1 MATTPKKSA
10 AKTVAASNEASFVKE
25 LADILDQAGLVELEY
40 ETETVTIRLSR
51 VTAAAP
57 VAAAPVAA
65 APVAAAPV
73 AAALVAA
80 APAAIAEPV
89 AESLASPADHPG
101 AVKSPM
107 VGTVYTAPEPD
118 APAFITEGATVTAG
132 QTLFIVE
139 AMKVM
144 NPITAPKAG
153 SVVKIFVQNAQPI
166 EFGEA
171 LVIVE

>member
-10 AKTVAASNEASFVKE
+10 AKTVVASTEASFVKE
-25 LADILDQAGLVELEY
+25 LADILDQAGLAELEY
-40 ETETVTIRLSR
+40 ETDAVAIRLSR
-51 VTAAAP
+51 VTTTAP

-65 APVAAAPV
+65 APVAAAPI
-73 AAALVAA
+73 
-80 APAAIAEPV
+80 AIAEP
-89 AESLASPADHPG
+89 ALDLPANPADHPG

-153 SVVKIFVQNAQPI
+153 TVVKIFVQNAQPI
-166 EFGEA
+166 EFGET

>member
-1 MATTPKKSA
+1 MATTPKKSV
-10 AKTVAASNEASFVKE
+10 AKTTAASNEASFVEE
-25 LADILDQAGLVELEY
+25 LANILDQAGLVELEY
-40 ETETVTIRLSR
+40 ETEAVAIRLSR
-51 VTAAAP
+51 VTSAAP
-57 VAAAPVAA
+57 VATAAPVA
-65 APVAAAPV
+65 
-73 AAALVAA
+73 AA

-89 AESLASPADHPG
+89 AELPANPADHPG

-118 APAFITEGATVTAG
+118 APAFITEGATVIAG

-153 SVVKIFVQNAQPI
+153 TVMKIFVQNAQPI

>member
-10 AKTVAASNEASFVKE
+10 AKTAAASNEASFVKE
-25 LADILDQAGLVELEY
+25 LADILDKAGLAELEY
-40 ETETVTIRLSR
+40 ETEAVAVRLSR
-51 VTAAAP
+51 VTSAAP
-57 VAAAPVAA
+57 VAAAPIA
-65 APVAAAPV
+65 
-73 AAALVAA
+73 AA
-80 APAAIAEPV
+80 APAAIAEPA
-89 AESLASPADHPG
+89 AELPANPADHPG

-153 SVVKIFVQNAQPI
+153 TVVKIFVQNAQPI

>member
-10 AKTVAASNEASFVKE
+10 EKTAAASNEAIFVKE

-40 ETETVTIRLSR
+40 ESEAVAIRLSR

-57 VAAAPVAA
+57 VAAASVAA

-73 AAALVAA
+73 AEV
-80 APAAIAEPV
+80 PPN
-89 AESLASPADHPG
+89 PADHPG

-118 APAFITEGATVTAG
+118 APAFITEGATVSAG

-153 SVVKIFVQNAQPI
+153 TVVKIFVQNAQPI

>member
-10 AKTVAASNEASFVKE
+10 AKTVVASTEASFVKE
-25 LADILDQAGLVELEY
+25 LADILDQAGLAELEY
-40 ETETVTIRLSR
+40 ETDAVAIRLSR
-51 VTAAAP
+51 VTTTAP

-65 APVAAAPV
+65 APVAAAPI
-73 AAALVAA
+73 
-80 APAAIAEPV
+80 AIAEP
-89 AESLASPADHPG
+89 ALDLPANPGDHPG

-118 APAFITEGATVTAG
+118 APAFITEGAAVTAG

-153 SVVKIFVQNAQPI
+153 TVVKIFVQNAQPI

>member
-10 AKTVAASNEASFVKE
+10 AKTAAASNEASFVKE
-25 LADILDQAGLVELEY
+25 LANILDQAGLAELEY
-40 ETETVTIRLSR
+40 ETEAVAIRLSR
-51 VTAAAP
+51 VTTAAP
-57 VAAAPVAA
+57 VAAAASVAA
-65 APVAAAPV
+65 APV
-73 AAALVAA
+73 
-80 APAAIAEPV
+80 AIAEPV
-89 AESLASPADHPG
+89 AELPANPADHPG

-153 SVVKIFVQNAQPI
+153 TVVKIFVQNAQPI

>member
-10 AKTVAASNEASFVKE
+10 AKTVVASTEAGFVKE
-25 LADILDQAGLVELEY
+25 LADILDQAGLAELEY
-40 ETETVTIRLSR
+40 ETDAVAIRLSR
-51 VTAAAP
+51 VTTTAP

-65 APVAAAPV
+65 APVAAAPI
-73 AAALVAA
+73 
-80 APAAIAEPV
+80 AIAEP
-89 AESLASPADHPG
+89 ALDLPANPADHPG

-118 APAFITEGATVTAG
+118 APAFITEGAAVTAG

-153 SVVKIFVQNAQPI
+153 TVVKIFVQNAQPI

>member
-10 AKTVAASNEASFVKE
+10 AKTVVASTEASFVKE
-25 LADILDQAGLVELEY
+25 LADILDQAGLAELEY
-40 ETETVTIRLSR
+40 ETEAVAIWLSR
-51 VTAAAP
+51 VTTAAPVAVAAP
-57 VAAAPVAA
+57 VAAAPVA
-65 APVAAAPV
+65 
-73 AAALVAA
+73 AA

-89 AESLASPADHPG
+89 AEPPANPADHPG

-153 SVVKIFVQNAQPI
+153 TVVKIFVQNAQPI

>member
-10 AKTVAASNEASFVKE
+10 AKTAAASNEASFVKE
-25 LADILDQAGLVELEY
+25 LADILDQTGLAELEY
-40 ETETVTIRLSR
+40 ETDAVAIRLSR

-57 VAAAPVAA
+57 VAAAAPVVTAPVVTAPVDAA
-65 APVAAAPV
+65 APVA
-73 AAALVAA
+73 
-80 APAAIAEPV
+80 IAEALMELP
-89 AESLASPADHPG
+89 ANPADHPG

-153 SVVKIFVQNAQPI
+153 TVVKIFVQNAQPI
-166 EFGEA
+166 EFGEI

>member
-10 AKTVAASNEASFVKE
+10 AKTVVASTEASFVKE
-25 LADILDQAGLVELEY
+25 LADILDQAGLAELEY
-40 ETETVTIRLSR
+40 ETDAVAIRLSR

-57 VAAAPVAA
+57 VAVAQPVAA
-65 APVAAAPV
+65 APVAAAPI
-73 AAALVAA
+73 
-80 APAAIAEPV
+80 AIAEP
-89 AESLASPADHPG
+89 APDLPANPADHPG

-107 VGTVYTAPEPD
+107 VGTVYTAPEPY
-118 APAFITEGATVTAG
+118 APAFITEGAAVTAG

-153 SVVKIFVQNAQPI
+153 TVVKIFVQNAQPI

>member
-1 MATTPKKSA
+1 MATTPKKSV
-10 AKTVAASNEASFVKE
+10 AKTTAASNEASFVKE
-25 LADILDQAGLVELEY
+25 LANILDQAGLVELEY
-40 ETETVTIRLSR
+40 ETEAVAIRLSR

-57 VAAAPVAA
+57 VAAAAVAA
-65 APVAAAPV
+65 APV
-73 AAALVAA
+73 
-80 APAAIAEPV
+80 AIAEPV
-89 AESLASPADHPG
+89 AELPANPADHPG

-153 SVVKIFVQNAQPI
+153 TVMKIFVQNAQPI

>member
-1 MATTPKKSA
+1 MATTPKKSV
-10 AKTVAASNEASFVKE
+10 AKTAAASNEASFVKE
-25 LADILDQAGLVELEY
+25 LANILDQAGLVELEY
-40 ETETVTIRLSR
+40 ETEAVAIRLSR
-51 VTAAAP
+51 VTTAAPAAAP
-57 VAAAPVAA
+57 VAAAPVA
-65 APVAAAPV
+65 
-73 AAALVAA
+73 
-80 APAAIAEPV
+80 IAEPV
-89 AESLASPADHPG
+89 AELPANPADHPG

-118 APAFITEGATVTAG
+118 ASAFITEGATVTAG

-153 SVVKIFVQNAQPI
+153 TVTKIFVQNAQPI
-166 EFGEA
+166 EFGET

>member
-10 AKTVAASNEASFVKE
+10 AKTATASNEASFVRE
-25 LADILDQAGLVELEY
+25 LADILDQAGLSKLEY
-40 ETETVTIRLSR
+40 ETDAVAIRLSR
-51 VTAAAP
+51 VTAVATVAATAP
-57 VAAAPVAA
+57 VAAA
-65 APVAAAPV
+65 APV
-73 AAALVAA
+73 
-80 APAAIAEPV
+80 AIAEPV
-89 AESLASPADHPG
+89 AELPANPADHPG

-118 APAFITEGATVTAG
+118 APAFITEGATITAG

-153 SVVKIFVQNAQPI
+153 TVVKIFVQNAQPI

>member
-10 AKTVAASNEASFVKE
+10 AKTAAASNEASFVKE
-25 LADILDQAGLVELEY
+25 LADILDQAGLAELEY
-40 ETETVTIRLSR
+40 ETEAVAIRLSR
-51 VTAAAP
+51 VTSAAP
-57 VAAAPVAA
+57 VAAAPIA
-65 APVAAAPV
+65 
-73 AAALVAA
+73 AA

-89 AESLASPADHPG
+89 AKLPANPADHPG

-153 SVVKIFVQNAQPI
+153 TVVKIFVQNAQPI

>member
-10 AKTVAASNEASFVKE
+10 AKTAATSNEASFVKE
-25 LADILDQAGLVELEY
+25 LADILDQAGLAELEY
-40 ETETVTIRLSR
+40 ETEAVAIRLSR

-57 VAAAPVAA
+57 VAATPVAA
-65 APVAAAPV
+65 AAPT
-73 AAALVAA
+73 
-80 APAAIAEPV
+80 AIAEPV
-89 AESLASPADHPG
+89 AELSANPTDHPG

-107 VGTVYTAPEPD
+107 DGTVYTAPEPD

-153 SVVKIFVQNAQPI
+153 TVVKIFVQNAQPI

>member
-1 MATTPKKSA
+1 MATTPKKTA
-10 AKTVAASNEASFVKE
+10 AKTVAASNEASFVQE
-25 LADILDQAGLVELEY
+25 LADILDQAGLAELEY
-40 ETETVTIRLSR
+40 ETEAVAIRLSR

-65 APVAAAPV
+65 ATVA
-73 AAALVAA
+73 AA

-89 AESLASPADHPG
+89 AEIPANPADHPG

-153 SVVKIFVQNAQPI
+153 TVVKIFVQNAQPI

>member
-10 AKTVAASNEASFVKE
+10 AKTAAASNQASFVKE
-25 LADILDQAGLVELEY
+25 LADILDQAGLSKLEY
-40 ETETVTIRLSR
+40 ETDAVAIRLSR
-51 VTAAAP
+51 VTAVATVAATAP
-57 VAAAPVAA
+57 AAAPV
-65 APVAAAPV
+65 
-73 AAALVAA
+73 
-80 APAAIAEPV
+80 AIAEPV
-89 AESLASPADHPG
+89 AELPANPADHPG

-118 APAFITEGATVTAG
+118 APAFITEGATITAG

-153 SVVKIFVQNAQPI
+153 TVVKIFVQNAQPI